1 MDSVASLCCRGL
13 INDAPSNILRYD
25 CTLINTQPRV
35 NHAFRVIFEWR
46 FLTGQIIEKKK
57 KEKKKRKKKK
67 NLLTLVAQVPI
78 RS

>member
-1 MDSVASLCCRGL
+1 MDSVASLYCRGL

-46 FLTGQIIEKKK
+46 FLTGQIRKKK
-57 KEKKKRKKKK
+57 KKKKKKKK